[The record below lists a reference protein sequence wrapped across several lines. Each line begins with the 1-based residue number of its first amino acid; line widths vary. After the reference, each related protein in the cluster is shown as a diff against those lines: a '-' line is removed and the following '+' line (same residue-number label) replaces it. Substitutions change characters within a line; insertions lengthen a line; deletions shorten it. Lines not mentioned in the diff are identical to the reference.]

1 MYRVLAVD
9 DEPLVIDTLNMM
21 LRRLGFQPLLATKGE
36 HGINIFRKDKPHI
49 TILDLD
55 LPDMNGL
62 DVLERIR
69 AITPQAPVIIMTGG
83 GTEERERRA
92 RELGVTDFLI
102 KGFSLHAL
110 KDAIDKAMHKVTEE
124 ESGSRNTGT

>member
-21 LRRLGFQPLLATKGE
+21 LRRLKFQPLLATKGE

-69 AITPQAPVIIMTGG
+69 SIAPDAPVIIMTGG
-83 GTEERERRA
+83 GTEAREKRA

-110 KDAIDKAMHKVTEE
+110 KSAIDRAMNKVTEE
-124 ESGSRNTGT
+124 ESGHGSVAT